1 MASMIPSPA
10 TSVPLATGIIVLATI
25 VYTIIYRIYL
35 SPLARF
41 PGPKLAAVSKA
52 YHFYFDV
59 LKAGKLPFELVRLH
73 ERYGPIVRIGPNEVH
88 VSDPDF
94 YDILYA
100 SLPSRRHKDIFAID
114 GFGLAQSVIATA
126 NHEHHRM
133 RRAALNPF
141 FSTQAVAK
149 LEQSVTRPRIDDAC
163 QGLAKA
169 CKTGEPVDIEV
180 LTLALTTDII
190 TQYAFA
196 KSYGY
201 LDRPGYA
208 PEWAEVLRGAAQSS
222 MLFRYLP
229 FMIRLLMSSPEWL
242 INLIDP
248 KLMQLFTIKSGLE
261 AQVKTVITNRANG
274 SDTKQTHRTIFH
286 ALLDNP
292 NLPASEKTLPR
303 LVEEAQIIVS
313 AGSTTTVHFLKSTTY
328 HILANQPILA
338 RLRAELQ
345 TAIPDPIHLPPSHVL
360 ERLPY
365 FAAVVK
371 EGFRINDG
379 ASSRL
384 ARVAPDTDLPCNSQ
398 IIPKG
403 TSISMS
409 TYLQHRHP
417 TLFPD
422 PETFSPERWLGPDAA
437 KLERYLVNFSKGTR
451 NCLGINLARSEVFLT
466 LAAVFRRFEMELWE
480 TGRGDVEMAHDFF
493 VPYVR
498 VGSKGVRVVIKGV
511 CT

>member
-1 MASMIPSPA
+1 LNDS
-10 TSVPLATGIIVLATI
+10 
-25 VYTIIYRIYL
+25 
-35 SPLARF
+35 
-41 PGPKLAAVSKA
+41 
-52 YHFYFDV
+52 
-59 LKAGKLPFELVRLH
+59 
-73 ERYGPIVRIGPNEVH
+73 
-88 VSDPDF
+88 
-94 YDILYA
+94 
-100 SLPSRRHKDIFAID
+100 SLTP
-114 GFGLAQSVIATA
+114 Q
-126 NHEHHRM
+126 
-133 RRAALNPF
+133 
-141 FSTQAVAK
+141 Q
-149 LEQSVTRPRIDDAC
+149 
-163 QGLAKA
+163 
-169 CKTGEPVDIEV
+169 
-180 LTLALTTDII
+180 
-190 TQYAFA
+190 
-196 KSYGY
+196 
-201 LDRPGYA
+201 
-208 PEWAEVLRGAAQSS
+208 
-222 MLFRYLP
+222 
-229 FMIRLLMSSPEWL
+229 
-242 INLIDP
+242 
-248 KLMQLFTIKSGLE
+248 GLE

-345 TAIPDPIHLPPSHVL
+345 TAIPDPTHLPPSHVL

-384 ARVAPDTDLPCNSQ
+384 ARVAPDADLPCNSQ

-422 PETFSPERWLGPDAA
+422 PETFKPERWLGPDAA
-437 KLERYLVNFSKGTR
+437 GLERYLVNFSKGTR

-498 VGSKGVRVVIKGV
+498 VGSRGVRVVVKGV
-511 CT
+511 CA